1 MITTVEQFIDQ
12 VAALRDI
19 RRAYDLF
26 EYETADAVRGEIYA
40 FADPASPEPFRS
52 AMINMGFDRY

>member
-26 EYETADAVRGEIYA
+26 EYETVDSVRGEIYA

-52 AMINMGFDRY
+52 AMNNMGFDSY